1 MCVRVQEITNQLKK
15 TELLPKSVY
24 AGVWSKFFVSHDHC
38 RSSPTS
44 DASNPLNTTRTPS
57 REPSSTLHPTL
68 IVCGPR
74 VRARTSSVGARRSG
88 AREGRTRVQR
98 HPKTGRNGAN
108 TRGHVRRRSR
118 HSKQHGA
125 VLGSEWA
132 RCAAHR
138 QVREV
143 INVCTCV
150 LRVYRQAFF
159 ICP

>member
-1 MCVRVQEITNQLKK
+1 MCPSAGDYQPIKK
-15 TELLPKSVY
+15 DRTIAKECLRGCV
-24 AGVWSKFFVSHDHC
+24 VEVFVSHDHC

-57 REPSSTLHPTL
+57 REPSSTPHPTL
-68 IVCGPR
+68 AVCGPR

>member
-1 MCVRVQEITNQLKK
+1 MCPSAGDYQPIKKDRTIAKECLRGCVVEVFRFSRPLSFITDIRRLQSAKYHAHAIERAIIN
-15 TELLPKSVY
+15 TAP
-24 AGVWSKFFVSHDHC
+24 H
-38 RSSPTS
+38 
-44 DASNPLNTTRTPS
+44 SN
-57 REPSSTLHPTL
+57 
-68 IVCGPR
+68 R
-74 VRARTSSVGARRSG
+74 VRTAC
-88 AREGRTRVQR
+88 AREDVVGGCEKERSKRR
-98 HPKTGRNGAN
+98 AHARSAPPKTGRNGAN

-150 LRVYRQAFF
+150 LKVYRQAFF